1 VKWLNFLERVVLY
14 LRAVFYIFWV
24 LAR

>member
-1 VKWLNFLERVVLY
+1 VKWLNFLERAVLY
-14 LRAVFYIFWV
+14 LRTVFYNFWV

>member
-1 VKWLNFLERVVLY
+1 VKWVDFLKRAVLY
-14 LRAVFYIFWV
+14 LRAVFYNFWV

>member
-1 VKWLNFLERVVLY
+1 VKWLNFLERAVLY